1 MMPTNISWKNR
12 IHQNVLLH
20 DDKGKSDNK
29 TKNYLPFVFVG
40 NLTLCVLSYIP
51 FTFVSVITL
60 INIKQNNGNKNK

>member
-40 NLTLCVLSYIP
+40 NLALSYYCI
-51 FTFVSVITL
+51 FHLLLYVITL
-60 INIKQNNGNKNK
+60 INIKQYNDNK